1 MQESLNPEKKEGT
14 SGVRRGDPLVG
25 TTLDGRYYIE
35 EVLGTGGMSVVYK
48 ATQLTIDRHVAI
60 KTIKLQVDTKP
71 IYRERFVREIRSLC
85 ALSHPNVVTVYD
97 CVIGEDDQPYV
108 VMDYLRG
115 KSLDNLIKDEGPLDL
130 ERFARICVQ
139 VCSALDHAH
148 KKGIVHRD
156 IKPGNIV
163 LMDEEM
169 DFVKVVDFGLAKLG
183 DDGRKLTNSGE
194 LWGSP
199 PYISPEQCMG
209 KTGDARS
216 DIYSFGTVMF
226 EMLTGKDP
234 FFDALSVFELIQ
246 KHVGSSPPPFI
257 DVNHELVI
265 PGKVQDVV
273 FKAMEKDP
281 ERRYQN
287 ALSLQQGIIEACS
300 SDIGRE
306 SREYLVHMAK
316 QASTRTPGTGSGQQ
330 KSGELPQPADVAS
343 VAANQGAH
351 FNNALSD
358 ISQSDMMYFANN
370 TPSSQQPQGNVVA
383 NETTKWSREAAG
395 TYVPGIEEPSRT
407 ETAKETVQEK
417 SISISDL
424 DAIPTPA
431 PKTVPNAPSVPS
443 PSAPAPSS
451 LAAPVSSGNAPSPP
465 RANLSRQSL
474 DAPPGSMGGYIIAGV
489 LVLAIIGFLI
499 FQQVS
504 SHQKSGDTPST
515 TPAANTQSNQNSTGS
530 ESTEDSDS
538 DGSKTDSDTRAVPA
552 RLSPR
557 AQPKP
562 VRSAPKPVRR
572 SELQRI
578 QPTVRSAPAA
588 KPAKGGKSDPWST
601 LEKMRD

>member
-1 MQESLNPEKKEGT
+1 MQESLNPEKKESPSVGKH
-14 SGVRRGDPLVG
+14 RDPLVG

-115 KSLDNLIKDEGPLDL
+115 KSLDALIQSDGPLDL

-234 FFDALSVFELIQ
+234 FYDALSVFELIQ
-246 KHVGSSPPPFI
+246 KHVGSNPPPFV

-265 PGKVQDVV
+265 PGKVQDMV

-316 QASTRTPGTGSGQQ
+316 QASTRPPGTGSGQQ
-330 KSGELPQPADVAS
+330 KSGEFQQLAEGAPAAGD
-343 VAANQGAH
+343 QGAY

-358 ISQSDMMYFANN
+358 ISQSDMRYFAQN
-370 TPSSQQPQGNVVA
+370 TPQSQAPQGIA
-383 NETTKWSREAAG
+383 PTNETTKWSRAAAE
-395 TYVPGIEEPSRT
+395 TFVPSFDDPARK
-407 ETAKETVQEK
+407 ETAQENVAEK
-417 SISISDL
+417 SSAIPVSDL
-424 DAIPTPA
+424 DAIPTPTPA
-431 PKTVPNAPSVPS
+431 PKAVPS
-443 PSAPAPSS
+443 PAPAPSS
-451 LAAPVSSGNAPSPP
+451 PAPVANSAPPA

-489 LVLAIIGFLI
+489 LVLAIIVFFI

-504 SHQKSGDTPST
+504 SHQKTSSSSGAASNQAVSGENSNGDTNNSSDTTST
-515 TPAANTQSNQNSTGS
+515 
-530 ESTEDSDS
+530 
-538 DGSKTDSDTRAVPA
+538 TDSDPPEPKSGSGQTQVRSTPKVPTRPA
-552 RLSPR
+552 RSAPR
-557 AQPKP
+557 PVRRAEPQRNAAP
-562 VRSAPKPVRR
+562 VRSAP
-572 SELQRI
+572 
-578 QPTVRSAPAA
+578 TA

>member
-1 MQESLNPEKKEGT
+1 MQDSLEPQKKASP
-14 SGVRRGDPLVG
+14 SGAKSRDPLVG
-25 TTLDGRYYIE
+25 STLDGRYYIE
-35 EVLGTGGMSVVYK
+35 EILGTGGMSVVYK

-60 KTIKLQVDTKP
+60 KTIKLQVDSKP

-97 CVIGEDDQPYV
+97 CVIGDDDQPYV

-115 KSLDNLIKDEGPLDL
+115 KSLDALIKDDGPLEL

-246 KHVGSSPPPFI
+246 KHVGSSPPPFV
-257 DVNHELVI
+257 DVNHTLVI

-287 ALSLQQGIIEACS
+287 ALALQAAIIEACS

-316 QASTRTPGTGSGQQ
+316 QASTRPPGTGQ
-330 KSGELPQPADVAS
+330 KSGEIPMVQDSGNEGGGPGGDQAS
-343 VAANQGAH
+343 Y

-358 ISQSDMMYFANN
+358 ISQSDMMYFAEN
-370 TPSSQQPQGNVVA
+370 TPKSNAAPTNSSAVP
-383 NETTKWSREAAG
+383 NETTKWSREGADSF
-395 TYVPGIEEPSRT
+395 VPTFEESD
-407 ETAKETVQEK
+407 K
-417 SISISDL
+417 SISKSVL
-424 DAIPTPA
+424 DSIPTPA
-431 PKTVPNAPSVPS
+431 PKAVPGPTPVPDSVSSP
-443 PSAPAPSS
+443 PSAPAPLQSPAS
-451 LAAPVSSGNAPSPP
+451 NPAPGPAPAPV

-474 DAPPGSMGGYIIAGV
+474 DAPGGNFNSYVIVGV
-489 LVLAIIGFLI
+489 LVLAVIGFLI

-504 SHQKSGDTPST
+504 SKQKTADTPSST
-515 TPAANTQSNQNSTGS
+515 TQSSSPADTSTSSG
-530 ESTEDSDS
+530 
-538 DGSKTDSDTRAVPA
+538 SDTQAKPDSSPA
-552 RLSPR
+552 ITKSTSKPQV
-557 AQPKP
+557 QPKP
-562 VRSAPKPVRR
+562 VVRAPVRTPRRSENPRASAPRPTPAPKPARG
-572 SELQRI
+572 
-578 QPTVRSAPAA
+578 
-588 KPAKGGKSDPWST
+588 GGKQDPWSA